1 MEEKPGSKI
10 LIIEDDPLVLRGFE
24 TILKQEGYLVT
35 TLSSGETALELI
47 NKENFDLIL
56 TDLNLEGINGIDIL
70 KRVKKISPDIPVIV
84 ITGYESM
91 DSAISALRGGAYDYL
106 IKPCQDIDLKTTI
119 KRGLEKRMLEKELLI
134 LATTDP
140 LTKLYNRNYFL
151 SRFEEEF
158 AKAVRYKMNI
168 ACILIDIDHFKKV
181 NDNFGHQIGDRI
193 LIDLSDILRIN
204 SRNIDIIGRYGGE
217 EFILILPQINDK
229 SAYKLCERLRK
240 ITGENVFSIQGNE
253 IKITISLGISSFP
266 DNKVKNYKELIRL
279 ADNALYEAKRTGRNK
294 TVISDEKNGKN
305 EQ

>member
-1 MEEKPGSKI
+1 MEDKPASKI

-35 TLSSGETALELI
+35 TLNSGETALEII

-56 TDLNLEGINGIDIL
+56 TDLNLEGMNGIDIL

-158 AKAVRYKMNI
+158 NKALRYKMNI

-181 NDNFGHQIGDRI
+181 NDNYGHQIGDRI
-193 LIDLSDILRIN
+193 LIELSDLLRIN

-229 SAYKLCERLRK
+229 SAYQLCERLRK
-240 ITGENVFSIQGNE
+240 ITSENVFSIQGNQ
-253 IKITISLGISSFP
+253 IKITISLGISAFP
-266 DNKVKNYKELIRL
+266 NNKVKNYKELIRL

-305 EQ
+305 E